1 MHPLHDYME
10 TQLADKIKSR
20 RVVVWYDE
28 RGEFAPFVSEV
39 RGGPRV
45 DGGLSTVSVG
55 GLSVKLAEYAG
66 SMFELR
72 AAVEPHVSRDVP
84 DAVVIYMPGCA
95 RDRHASVLMELE
107 KAGTSWEPQL
117 KQLAKNVLLQK
128 YTLGVVDEILRL
140 DRNVS
145 YEDLARAAEGGAG
158 SEPPS
163 ILKSIFH
170 DASGTDGLLAAWLT
184 SDARDE
190 ELAAKEANRELCK
203 LIRSRL
209 ELELSE
215 ELGLSK
221 MRSIV
226 ARYVLANEFRS
237 DLTGDPPPH
246 LSAIAKPKT
255 NAGEAAVRE
264 LAQRL
269 RNSFPAEYITISDQ
283 TQDELRLPNATISA
297 ERLGSVDTF
306 RFEERALLKYCGEL
320 IANSRFVEAL
330 KIITER
336 EHSFWVD
343 RDVAR
348 KTHWDACRF
357 MANLGMIALQV
368 HAVMRGS
375 SMDAAAWIAAYVRD
389 WHRLDQAQRHLEG
402 RVRLLEDDPDERA
415 LAIVRR
421 EYEDACHAMAIG
433 FVQAMDNA
441 HWSVPAVLHQTHVFS
456 DVVSIQPK
464 PVAYFLVDAMRFE
477 MGAELAS
484 TLPKTSEVSLRPAV
498 VALPSITPIGMAAL
512 LPGASSSFNLADY
525 KGELGARIDDTF
537 LGDLPSRKKHVA
549 ARIPKSVDMTLDQLL
564 AQTKGK
570 LGKKIEGAQVIIVR
584 SQEIDLVGESGLYQA
599 RLVMDSV
606 IGNLARAIGKL
617 ARVGVE
623 RVVVSADHGHLF
635 ASDRDESMRIEAPGG
650 ATVDLHRRCWIGR
663 GGTTPAGCTR
673 VSASALGYAS
683 DLDLVFPVGC
693 GVFKAGGDLAF
704 HHGGPSLQEMIVPVL
719 TALTKAPTAEQG
731 DSGSVN
737 VVDVPPAIT
746 NRIFTVTIRSGGSNL
761 AMFAEPKVL
770 RPVLITGDRQVGVV
784 CTVID
789 GAFDA
794 TTGCVTVPPNVA
806 LTVAFILNDDS
817 VSSLRIAIQ
826 DPTTD
831 AELYRSPAD
840 IPIRLGV

>member
-1 MHPLHDYME
+1 MHPLHDYVAK
-10 TQLADKIKSR
+10 QLAEKLKNKKL
-20 RVVVWYDE
+20 VVWYDA
-28 RGEFAPFVSEV
+28 RGEFIPFVAEI
-39 RGGPRV
+39 RGGVRTSNELMP
-45 DGGLSTVSVG
+45 VSVAG
-55 GLSVKLAEYAG
+55 IATRLVEYAG

-72 AAVEPHVSRDVP
+72 ALVEPCVSGDTP
-84 DAVVIYMPGCA
+84 ESVVIYLPSCE
-95 RDRHASVLMELE
+95 RDRRASVLMELE
-107 KAGTSWEPQL
+107 KAGECYEPQL
-117 KQLAKNVLLQK
+117 KRLARNVLRER
-128 YTLGVVDEILRL
+128 YTDGVIDETLAPER
-140 DRNVS
+140 VT
-145 YEDLARAAEGGAG
+145 YEDLARASSDTSSA
-158 SEPPS
+158 EPPS

-170 DASGTDGLLAAWLT
+170 DASGNDGLLAAWLA
-184 SDARDE
+184 SDAQDDV
-190 ELAAKEANRELCK
+190 LAAKEANRELCK
-203 LIRSRL
+203 LVRSRL

-215 ELGLSK
+215 DLWLSK

-226 ARYVLANEFRS
+226 VRYVLANEFRS
-237 DLTGDPPPH
+237 DYRGDPPTN

-255 NAGEAAVRE
+255 KAGDTAVRE

-269 RNSFPAEYITISDQ
+269 RSSFPAEYITIADQ
-283 TQDELRLPNATISA
+283 TQDELRLLNATISA
-297 ERLGSVDTF
+297 ERLGSIDTF

-320 IANSRFVEAL
+320 IANKQFAEAL
-330 KIITER
+330 KIIAER

-343 RDVAR
+343 RDVTR

-357 MANLGMIALQV
+357 MANLGVIALQV
-368 HAVMRGS
+368 HTAVRAA
-375 SMDAAAWIAAYVRD
+375 SMDAGAWIDAYVRD

-415 LAIVRR
+415 IAIVRR

-433 FVQAMDNA
+433 FAQALDKV

-464 PVAYFLVDAMRFE
+464 PVAYFFVDAMRFE
-477 MGAELAS
+477 MGAELAR

-512 LPGASSSFNLADY
+512 LPGASSSFSLADL

-537 LGDLPSRKKHVA
+537 LGDLPSRKKHAA
-549 ARIPKSVDMTLDQLL
+549 ARIPECVDMTLDELL

-570 LGKKIEGAQVIIVR
+570 LEKKVEGVQVIIVR

-650 ATVDLHRRCWIGR
+650 AAVDLHRRCWIGR
-663 GGTTPAGCTR
+663 GGTTPAGCIR

-719 TALTKAPTAEQG
+719 TVLTKAPTAERG
-731 DSGSVN
+731 IIGSVN
-737 VVDVPPAIT
+737 VVDVPSAVT
-746 NRIFTVTIRSGGSNL
+746 NRIFTATMRSGGANL

-770 RPVLITGDRQVGVV
+770 RPVLIAGDKQVGSV

-789 GAFDA
+789 GTFDA
-794 TTGCVTVPPNVA
+794 TTGCVTVPPNAA

-817 VSSLRIAIQ
+817 APSLRIAIQ